1 MNHMRLESYKARND
15 LQNGSKIKKKS
26 SEVKVM
32 IAQSQKEAKAR
43 MDETCT
49 TTLTSILVLKVM

>member
-32 IAQSQKEAKAR
+32 IAQS
-43 MDETCT
+43 
-49 TTLTSILVLKVM
+49 